1 MRLVVTGASSFVGA
15 WFSQIAAQRGH
26 EVIGLAYETSLRLP
40 GVRTLRLNLGAA
52 DAAGQLAALRPDAVV
67 HLACKVMGSGPAGG
81 PETAATRLNRRMM
94 DQVLAVGAPILYG
107 SSTCVHW
114 PKDTAYAQSRREDEA
129 RLAASGLPWAALRPS
144 APYGPALPGHQPR
157 HPESFHSLARWV
169 RRGVVPVPGDG
180 RALRQPIHVEDFS
193 LAALALIEAGLPN
206 EALDAGGP
214 EALPFNTIIDV
225 LARAMGRRRVQK
237 VHLPLG
243 LLVRVA
249 RRLPGFEPALLAA
262 ADCDDPADP
271 TRLVHLS
278 GVAPRRFEDGAR
290 SLVG

>member
-15 WFSQIAAQRGH
+15 WFCLAAQRGH
-26 EVIGLAYETSLRLP
+26 EVIGLAHETSLNLP
-40 GVRTLRLNLGAA
+40 GVRTVRLNLGAA

-94 DQVLAVGAPILYG
+94 DAVLAVGAPILYG

-144 APYGPALPGHQPR
+144 APYGPALPGHHPR
-157 HPESFHSLARWV
+157 HPESFHTLTRWV

-180 RALRQPIHVEDFS
+180 RALRQPIHVEDLS
-193 LAALALIEAGLPN
+193 LAALALIEGGLPN

-214 EALPFNTIIDV
+214 EALPFNVIIDL
-225 LARAMGRRRVQK
+225 LAEAMGRRARK

-262 ADCDDPADP
+262 AGCDDPVDP
-271 TRLVHLS
+271 TRLIQRS
-278 GVAPRRFEDGAR
+278 GLTPRRFEDGAR
-290 SLVG
+290 TLVG

>member
-15 WFSQIAAQRGH
+15 WFCLAAGREH
-26 EVIGLAYETSLRLP
+26 EVIGLAHETSLSLP
-40 GVRTLRLNLGAA
+40 GVRTVRLDLGAPE
-52 DAAGQLAALRPDAVV
+52 AGAKLAALGPDAVV

-81 PETAATRLNRRMM
+81 PETEATRLNRRMM

-144 APYGPALPGHQPR
+144 APYGPPLPGHRPR
-157 HPESFHSLARWV
+157 HPESFHTLARWV

-193 LAALALIEAGLPN
+193 LAALALIEGGLPN

-214 EALPFNTIIDV
+214 EALPFNRVIDL
-225 LARAMGRRRVQK
+225 LAEAMGRRARK

-243 LLVRVA
+243 LLVRIA

-271 TRLVHLS
+271 ARLIQRS
-278 GVAPRRFEDGAR
+278 GVAPRRFEDGVR

>member
-1 MRLVVTGASSFVGA
+1 VRLVVTGASSFVGA
-15 WFSQIAAQRGH
+15 WFCEVAARRGH
-26 EVIGLAYETSLRLP
+26 EIIGLAYETSLNLP
-40 GVRTLRLNLGAA
+40 GVRTLRLDLGAA
-52 DAAGQLAALRPDAVV
+52 EAATQLAALRPDAVV

-94 DQVLAVGAPILYG
+94 DNVLAVGAPILYG

-144 APYGPALPGHQPR
+144 APYGPPLLGH
-157 HPESFHSLARWV
+157 HPKHAESFHSLVGWV

-180 RALRQPIHVEDFS
+180 RALRQPIHVEDLS

-214 EALPFNTIIDV
+214 EAMPFNTIIDV

-237 VHLPLG
+237 LHLPLG
-243 LLVRVA
+243 FLVRIA

-271 TRLVHLS
+271 ARLIQRG

>member
-15 WFSQIAAQRGH
+15 WFCRTAARRGH
-26 EVIGLAYETSLRLP
+26 EVLGLALETPLDLP
-40 GVRTLRLNLGAA
+40 GVRTVRLDLGAA
-52 DAAGQLAALRPDAVV
+52 DAAGALRALHPDAVV

-81 PETAATRLNRRMM
+81 PESAATRLNRRMM

-129 RLAASGLPWAALRPS
+129 RLAASGLPWAAVRPS
-144 APYGPALPGHQPR
+144 APYGPPLPGHHPK
-157 HPESFHSLARWV
+157 HPESFHALARWV

-180 RALRQPIHVEDFS
+180 RALRQPVHVEDLS
-193 LAALALIEAGLPN
+193 LAALALIEGGLPG
-206 EALDAGGP
+206 EAYDAGGP
-214 EALPFNTIIDV
+214 QALPFNTIIDL
-225 LARAMGRRRVQK
+225 LAAAMGRRRARK
-237 VHLPLG
+237 LHLPLG

-271 TRLVHLS
+271 ARLTQRS
-278 GVAPRRFEDGAR
+278 GLTPRRFEDGAG

>member
-15 WFSQIAAQRGH
+15 WFCLAAQRRH
-26 EVIGLAYETSLRLP
+26 EVIGLAHETSLSLP
-40 GVRTLRLNLGAA
+40 GVRTVRLDLGAPE
-52 DAAGQLAALRPDAVV
+52 AGAKLAALGPDAVV

-81 PETAATRLNRRMM
+81 PETEATRLNRRMM

-144 APYGPALPGHQPR
+144 APYGPPLAGHQPR
-157 HPESFHSLARWV
+157 HPESFHTLARWV

-180 RALRQPIHVEDFS
+180 RALRQPIHVEDLS
-193 LAALALIEAGLPN
+193 LAALALIEGGLPN

-214 EALPFNTIIDV
+214 EALPFNVIIDL
-225 LARAMGRRRVQK
+225 LAEAMGRRARK

-262 ADCDDPADP
+262 AGCDDPADP
-271 TRLVHLS
+271 TRLIQRS
-278 GVAPRRFEDGAR
+278 GLTPRRFEDGAR
-290 SLVG
+290 TLVG

>member
-15 WFSQIAAQRGH
+15 WFCQTAARRGH
-26 EVIGLAYETSLRLP
+26 EVIGLALETPLRLS
-40 GVRTLRLNLGAA
+40 GVTTLRLDLGGAEAA
-52 DAAGQLAALRPDAVV
+52 SQLAAQRPDVVV

-81 PETAATRLNRRMM
+81 PESAATRLNRRMM
-94 DQVLAVGAPILYG
+94 DAVLAVGAPILYG

-114 PKDTAYAQSRREDEA
+114 PKDTAYAQGRREDEA

-157 HPESFHSLARWV
+157 HPESFHTLARWV

-180 RALRQPIHVEDFS
+180 RALRQPIHVED
-193 LAALALIEAGLPN
+193 LALAGLALIEGGLPG

-214 EALPFNTIIDV
+214 EALPFNSIIDR
-225 LARAMGRRRVQK
+225 LAAAMGRGPARK

-262 ADCDDPADP
+262 ASCDDPADP
-271 TRLVHLS
+271 TALIQRS
-278 GVAPRRFEDGAR
+278 GVTPRRFEDGAR